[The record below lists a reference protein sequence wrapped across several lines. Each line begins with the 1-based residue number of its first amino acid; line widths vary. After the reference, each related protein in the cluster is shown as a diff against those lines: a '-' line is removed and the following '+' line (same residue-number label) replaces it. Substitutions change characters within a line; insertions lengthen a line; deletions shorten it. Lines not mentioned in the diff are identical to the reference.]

1 MSKIA
6 HNKFPIPTISLP
18 EPLTP
23 STREGGIPMKHEG
36 SSHDTSPNSQK
47 ENALP
52 DSPSNRQP
60 GQLPPPPPPPL
71 PFRPISDSSVPA
83 PPGTLPPQLLSLLS
97 SIQSALKIQFSV
109 APPHTAQRLA
119 ELILRPT
126 LHYRTLPSYLRAL
139 DRVISVSSPANFF
152 PLPDIAHPSA
162 ALNGRALNGS
172 LTPDSSDTPNAD
184 DFIGGAELTPIPWLN
199 GATSP
204 SYLNTDRASASDL
217 RTESTS
223 LIDGPNGAGSLET
236 VTVTVN
242 GIVSTGHEGLLRHD
256 DDAGPSPVT
265 SRSMYGDR
273 TPRSNAVTTSE
284 DSIVEE
290 VEERVAARG
299 PEEIGME
306 DMGPQAPRSG
316 GFDVEAALGRKGEG
330 ETVIRGSGA
339 EKDQQDGDGDYVI
352 IDAEE
357 VREDKAP
364 KANLAT

>member
-1 MSKIA
+1 
-6 HNKFPIPTISLP
+6 
-18 EPLTP
+18 
-23 STREGGIPMKHEG
+23 MKQEEN
-36 SSHDTSPNSQK
+36 SSHETSPNSQK
-47 ENALP
+47 ENAAP

-60 GQLPPPPPPPL
+60 SHLPSPPPPPL
-71 PFRPISDSSVPA
+71 PFRPISDSSISA
-83 PPGTLPPQLLSLLS
+83 PSGTLPPPLLSLLS
-97 SIQSALKIQFSV
+97 SIQSALKTQFTV

-152 PLPDIAHPSA
+152 PLPDIAHPSGA
-162 ALNGRALNGS
+162 SNGRALNGS

-184 DFIGGAELTPIPWLN
+184 DFIGGAELTPIPWLS

-204 SYLNTDRASASDL
+204 SYLSNDRASASDL

-242 GIVSTGHEGLLRHD
+242 GIASTGHEGLHRHD
-256 DDAGPSPVT
+256 NDAGPAPIT
-265 SRSMYGDR
+265 SRSIYGDR
-273 TPRSNAVTTSE
+273 TLRNYVGRTSE
-284 DSIVEE
+284 DSSVGE
-290 VEERVAARG
+290 VEERVTARG

-306 DMGPQAPRSG
+306 DMGPQAPGSG

-330 ETVIRGSGA
+330 ESFMESSG
-339 EKDQQDGDGDYVI
+339 EKERQDGEGDYVI
-352 IDAEE
+352 VDAEE
-357 VREDKAP
+357 VTEDKT
-364 KANLAT
+364 LESTATATAT